1 MDNNI
6 IIGKNLIDML
16 MFSMYPDAKVFYREY
31 VQNSYDAIV
40 DATRKGILSAVKE
53 GDISITIN
61 STNRIISIQDNGNG
75 ISVDD
80 APRILLNIADS
91 HKDGIGTAG
100 QYGVGRLVG
109 ARYCKKLIFRTST
122 AGEDKYSEI
131 IFDTVMARNIIHNQD
146 DHSTATEVIDKI
158 TTINTGNEEVEK
170 HYFEVIMEGVDT
182 SYKELLNVD
191 AIKAYLEEIAP
202 IDYKTE
208 FKNQLYKTSLP
219 SEYISL
225 DSNIQNVRI
234 SINDDS
240 DIRRRYGL
248 RIEGTNDNIDS
259 LWFFKIEDDDYGLLG
274 WGWFAITKFSI
285 ASPASDPNRGLRMR
299 KQNIQIGD
307 AKVLNKFF
315 KQPTGNNYF
324 YGEIHATH
332 DNLRPTSARD
342 GLAPTPEAI
351 AFHEHIKE
359 YFIDLGALYQRASEI
374 KNSYKDIQAAKLEE
388 DKVVAQNKEI
398 KQLDKLSK
406 IEEKAKQEN
415 NHPLIKIIDIYKRE
429 NVDTNTNT
437 TTEQPQKPSTTP
449 TKPKNEETPPDAT
462 SPTTEQPQKP
472 STPTTATDMF
482 EPLRGKFSDENL
494 MLIRKVCAEF
504 SRNSTPKERPII
516 ENIKN
521 KVIRALS
528 K

>member
-6 IIGKNLIDML
+6 QEHNPIIGKNLIDML

-53 GDISITIN
+53 GDISITID
-61 STNRIISIQDNGNG
+61 SANRIISIQDNGNG

-122 AGEDKYSEI
+122 KGEDKYSEI

-146 DHSTATEVIDKI
+146 DHSTATEVIDRI
-158 TTINTGNEEVEK
+158 TTINTGNEEREK
-170 HYFEVIMEGVDT
+170 HYFEVIMEDVDT

-248 RIEGTNDNIDS
+248 RIEGTNDDIDS
-259 LWFFKIEDDDYGLLG
+259 LWFFKIEDDNYGLLG

-285 ASPASDPNRGLRMR
+285 AIPASDPNRGLRLR

-315 KQPTGNNYF
+315 REVRGNNYF

-332 DNLRPTSARD
+332 ENLRPNSARD
-342 GLAPTPEAI
+342 GLTPTPEAI
-351 AFHEHIKE
+351 AFYEHIKE

-374 KNSYKDIQAAKLEE
+374 KNSYKGIQAAKLEE
-388 DKVVAQNKEI
+388 DEVVAQNKETQ
-398 KQLDKLSK
+398 QLDKLSK
-406 IEEKAKQEN
+406 IEEKAKRDN
-415 NHPLIKIIDIYKRE
+415 NTPLIKTNDIYKRE
-429 NVDTNTNT
+429 NKSVDTNTND
-437 TTEQPQKPSTTP
+437 KKDDVANTP
-449 TKPKNEETPPDAT
+449 KGQT
-462 SPTTEQPQKP
+462 QKP
-472 STPTTATDMF
+472 STPTTETKGKEMPPVVTDIF
-482 EPLRGKFSDENL
+482 EPLKGKFSDENL
-494 MLIRKVCAEF
+494 MLIRKVCTEF
-504 SRNSTPKERPII
+504 SRNSKPQERPII
-516 ENIKN
+516 ENIKQ
-521 KVIRALS
+521 KVINALS